1 MTRSVGRGTMA
12 LEDGTG
18 VDFAALRAARRERV
32 LAAMA
37 DGGVDLLLLGR
48 QGNARY
54 VAGHR
59 PIWRAVVTAWAP
71 FCALR
76 ADGGVHLLHTTW
88 DDGVPEEIPHENL
101 SGLSWSPRTIVGDIA
116 GIPGLAEATVVATD
130 GLSSGL
136 AMLLGHLAPEAELVD
151 GEALMRG
158 VRAVKLPAEIE
169 CIRTAVALTEGAL
182 TAAALEIRDGVD
194 PARLKGAFHEAMG
207 RYGISHPNAEG
218 RFGSGAVLADG
229 DLVPLDGALTFAG
242 YEAAAGRTRV
252 CGGGVAP
259 AAAAWRS
266 AMDGVIAGCRAG
278 AEVPSSEGFDVYGV
292 GLGLET
298 LVGSLVPGMVLGV
311 RGEVDGYTGTD
322 TVLVTDGEPEV
333 LTHLSA

>member
-1 MTRSVGRGTMA
+1 MTRLVGRGTMA

-18 VDFAALRAARRERV
+18 VDFAALRSDRRARV
-32 LAAMA
+32 LAAMGEA
-37 DGGVDLLLLGR
+37 GVDLLLLGR

-88 DDGVPEEIPHENL
+88 DDGVPEEIPRENL
-101 SGLSWSPRTIVGDIA
+101 TGLSWSPRTIVGDIA
-116 GIPGLAEATVVATD
+116 GIAGLAEATVVATD

-136 AMLLGHLAPEAELVD
+136 AVLLGHLAPEAELVD

-158 VRAVKLPAEIE
+158 VRAVKLPAEVE
-169 CIRTAVALTEGAL
+169 CIRTAAALTEGAL
-182 TAAALEIRDGVD
+182 TTAALEIRAGVA
-194 PARLKGAFHEAMG
+194 PAHLKGAFHEAMG

-218 RFGSGAVLADG
+218 RFGSGTPLVDG
-229 DLVPLDGALTFAG
+229 ELVPLEGALTFAG

-252 CGGGVAP
+252 CGGGRGPVRRALAVGHGRGHRRLPARRAAP
-259 AAAAWRS
+259 RARRVRRVRRRPRRRDPGRPAPGRH
-266 AMDGVIAGCRAG
+266 GPRRPGRGRRLPRHRHRPRHRCRPRA
-278 AEVPSSEGFDVYGV
+278 S
-292 GLGLET
+292 
-298 LVGSLVPGMVLGV
+298 
-311 RGEVDGYTGTD
+311 
-322 TVLVTDGEPEV
+322 
-333 LTHLSA
+333 

>member
-1 MTRSVGRGTMA
+1 MA

-18 VDFAALRAARRERV
+18 VDFATLRAARRQRV

-71 FCALR
+71 FCALQ

-88 DDGVPEEIPHENL
+88 DDGVPEEIPHEHL

-116 GIPGLAEATVVATD
+116 AVPGLAEAKVVATD

-136 AMLLGHLAPEAELVD
+136 ALLLGHLAPDAELVD
-151 GEALMRG
+151 GESLMRS
-158 VRAVKLPAEIE
+158 VRAVKLPAEVE

-182 TAAALEIRDGVD
+182 TTAALEIRAGVD
-194 PARLKGAFHEAMG
+194 AARLKGAFHEAMG

-218 RFGSGAVLADG
+218 RFGSGGILTDG
-229 DLVPLDGALTFAG
+229 DLVPLEGALAYAG

-252 CGGGVAP
+252 CGSGPSPGAEWR
-259 AAAAWRS
+259 AAMEA
-266 AMDGVIAGCRAG
+266 VIDRCRAG
-278 AEVPSSEGFDVYGV
+278 EAAPQEPGFDLYGV
-292 GLGLET
+292 GLGVET
-298 LVGSLVPGMVLGV
+298 LVEGEPLRAGMVLGI
-311 RGEVDGYTGTD
+311 RAELDGYLGTD
-322 TVLVTDGEPEV
+322 TVLITPDAPER
-333 LTHLSA
+333 LTHLSP